1 MEICRSNE
9 NRLER
14 KKNTYMD
21 NAGIITQSLMITLI
35 GMVILFISLFILW
48 GVMELLVRFLKD
60 PAKAA
65 EEAEQIEQL
74 EVASVSEDELK
85 MRAAAA
91 AVASIQDYDLKMKIA
106 AAAASVASVK
116 K

>member
-1 MEICRSNE
+1 
-9 NRLER
+9 
-14 KKNTYMD
+14 MD
-21 NAGIITQSLMITLI
+21 NAGIITQSLLITLI
-35 GMVILFISLFILW
+35 GMVILFISLLILW

-60 PAKAA
+60 PAEGAD
-65 EEAEQIEQL
+65 EAPEPEA
-74 EVASVSEDELK
+74 VAVSEDELK

-106 AAAASVASVK
+106 AAAASAVSVK

>member
-1 MEICRSNE
+1 MN
-9 NRLER
+9 NV
-14 KKNTYMD
+14 
-21 NAGIITQSLMITLI
+21 GIITQSLLITFI

-48 GVMELLVRFLKD
+48 GVIELLVRFLKH
-60 PAKAA
+60 PAEAA
-65 EEAEQIEQL
+65 EEIEEP
-74 EVASVSEDELK
+74 EVVSVGEDELK

-106 AAAASVASVK
+106 AAAASAVSVK